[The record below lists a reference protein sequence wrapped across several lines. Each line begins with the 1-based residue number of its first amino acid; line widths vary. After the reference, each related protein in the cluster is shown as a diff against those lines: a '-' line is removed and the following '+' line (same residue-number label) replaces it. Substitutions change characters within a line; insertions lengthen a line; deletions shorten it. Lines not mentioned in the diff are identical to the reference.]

1 MDGIINEE
9 QALRELLELA
19 SREETVYLPLK
30 GDNKLPVTLKG
41 LSEKQISQ
49 IREKCTVR
57 KKQKGRES
65 KELDN
70 EEFNVALIV
79 AATISPNW
87 GNANVLADHKLSGP
101 EEYVKR
107 IASGYLAALGDKVLE
122 LSGFGVDIE
131 EVKNS

>member
-1 MDGIINEE
+1 MDDITNEE

-30 GDNKLPVTLKG
+30 DDKKLPVTLKG

-49 IREKCTVR
+49 IRERCTVR
-57 KKQKGRES
+57 KKQKGREI

-70 EEFNVALIV
+70 EEFNVSLIV
-79 AATISPNW
+79 AATVSPNW
-87 GNANVLADHKLSGP
+87 GNPNILAEYKLSSP

-122 LSGFGVDIE
+122 ISGFGVDIE
-131 EVKNS
+131 EDVKN